1 MLVLLDRYSTA
12 AFLCCS
18 GVIFISLLLPISAS
32 ESSINQILTDAIYSA
47 LLNKEQHLWEL
58 LKTSAQQESIKNDL
72 LLLTLALSA
81 SKSDYQALSSTTKK
95 INQFNPSAEIKQL
108 SRYLLAETELHQ
120 IRKLKKQIIYLRSTA
135 IFNNLAAATS
145 ELASGNTAF
154 LGELGV
160 NTAYFL
166 FHSPSVIDREHKL
179 NFLLKQTLKK
189 NLNLPSPTI
198 AKFQKK
204 IDHLSQKHYRHETE
218 RNLRRVHFFYRN
230 GDFVTASFYLT
241 QGYQRSQFISNIRL
255 QRKETKRLTNWRW
268 KLANAEG
275 QQQRLWL
282 ADCSVINNINND
294 PGNINLLQA
303 LLTGK
308 EQDFFI
314 MRNRVK
320 QSQPSEAKAQIMLSD
335 AAWSFSQNQWQIGRQ
350 QLEKIT
356 RQFSSQPE
364 AKLSRGLLQS
374 CSLNPVIKYN
384 YQKRKYIKE
393 LWNYILTGRRT
404 LDEQA
409 FIASSVAVHNAQN
422 FTANLGIFLMFDVV
436 IRGVQS
442 FYSIPVDI
450 RAAKSTAVEF
460 VNLANFRNENDADVK
475 KATLWLAKIYHR
487 ERQFDLARKYYAM
500 ANLLTD
506 KLDSRL
512 TQQAAAE
519 LLRLALTQDDLALK
533 KTILSAILE
542 HYPETKAS
550 KKAQLELKKV
560 LKEEN
565 TLCRLNYAEL
575 KQNPILT
582 QTLNILPELL
592 DGKKSNGEISQEGIV
607 VYKNSF
613 FGFTDKN
620 TGLELSV
627 AIDEKNFKHFC
638 SLWQEINTRK
648 QYSEAINTALI
659 SRKFPVEITGSAG
672 TSGIEAYPRLQPLPP
687 DASLDLF
694 K

>member
-1 MLVLLDRYSTA
+1 MLIFLYRCSSA
-12 AFLCCS
+12 IFLCCS
-18 GVIFISLLLPISAS
+18 GVIFIFLLPTISAS
-32 ESSINQILTDAIYSA
+32 ESSSNQILTDAIYSA

-81 SKSDYQALSSTTKK
+81 SKSDYQALASTTQK
-95 INQFNPSAEIKQL
+95 INQFNPSAELKQL

-120 IRKLKKQIIYLRSTA
+120 IRKLKKQILYQRSTA

-154 LGELGV
+154 LGELGI

-166 FHSPSVIDREHKL
+166 FHSPAVIDREHKL
-179 NFLLKQTLKK
+179 NFLLKQALKK
-189 NLNLPSPTI
+189 NINLSSQTV
-198 AKFQKK
+198 AKFRKK
-204 IDHLSQKHYRHETE
+204 IDHLSQKHNQHETE

-230 GDFVTASFYLT
+230 GELATASFYLA
-241 QGYQRSQFISNIRL
+241 QGYQRSQLISNIRL
-255 QRKETKRLTNWRW
+255 QGKEIKRLTNWRW

-282 ADCSVINNINND
+282 ADCSVAININYD
-294 PGNINLLQA
+294 AGNINLLQA

-308 EQDFFI
+308 EQEFLI
-314 MRNRVK
+314 TRTRVK
-320 QSQPSEAKAQIMLSD
+320 QSHPSEFKAQIMLYD
-335 AAWSFSQNQWQIGRQ
+335 AAWSFSHNQWQKGRQ
-350 QLEKIT
+350 QLEDIT
-356 RQFSSQPE
+356 RKFSSQPE
-364 AKLSRGLLQS
+364 AKLSCGLLQS
-374 CSLNPVIKYN
+374 CSLNPIIKYN
-384 YQKRKYIKE
+384 YQKRKYLKE
-393 LWNYILTGRRT
+393 LWNYILTGQRT

-409 FIASSVAVHNAQN
+409 FIASSVAVHNAKN
-422 FTANLGIFLMFDVV
+422 FTANLGIFLAFDVV

-442 FYSIPVDI
+442 LYSIPVDI
-450 RAAKSTAVEF
+450 RAAKSAAVEY
-460 VNLANFRNENDADVK
+460 VNLANFRNENDANVK

-500 ANLLTD
+500 ADLLTD
-506 KLDSRL
+506 KLDGRL
-512 TQQAAAE
+512 TQQSAAE

-542 HYPETKAS
+542 HYPETKAC

-582 QTLNILPELL
+582 ETLKILPELL

-607 VYKNSF
+607 VYKNSS

-620 TGLELSV
+620 TGIELSV
-627 AIDEKNFKHFC
+627 AIEEKIFKHFC

-687 DASLDLF
+687 DASLYLF